1 MRKKWR
7 DRQTNSMVPVYRHNT
22 LFAEY
27 KKEDLQFKK
36 NKIMYFA

>member
-1 MRKKWR
+1 MQKNGET
-7 DRQTNSMVPVYRHNT
+7 DRQTVWFLYTDTT
-22 LFAEY
+22 LCLQEY